1 MNHISKHQI
10 VKLFRKWVKHSYYN
24 LAILDIL
31 NELEISGMRLN
42 VDFVQAIIDNDLE
55 VAEQILIT
63 KGIEK

>member
-10 VKLFRKWVKHSYYN
+10 LKLFRKWVKHSYYN

-31 NELEISGMRLN
+31 NELEISGMKLN
-42 VDFVQAIIDNDLE
+42 VDFVAAIVENNLE

-63 KGIEK
+63 QGIEK